1 MKSVRDLKMN
11 SLDIRTAH
19 PDDTDLLCRLIR
31 DSFRDVAERFSL
43 TPENCPKHPSNY
55 TEEWVQKDFDRGVTY
70 FILSQNNI
78 PLGCVALEKANDD
91 LCYLERLA
99 VLPKMRRKGF
109 GRSLVDHVFSM
120 ARVMDAKEINIGIIA
135 AQTELNQWYQ
145 RIGFVEGETREF
157 PHLPFRVT
165 FMTIKL

>member
-1 MKSVRDLKMN
+1 M
-11 SLDIRTAH
+11 DINDIKIAS
-19 PDDTDLLCRLIR
+19 PNDTDMLCRLIR

-43 TPENCPKHPSNY
+43 NSENCPKHPSNY

-70 FILSQNNI
+70 FILSQNNL
-78 PLGCVALEKANDD
+78 PVGCVALEKANDD

-99 VLPKMRRKGF
+99 VLPEKRRKGS
-109 GRSLVDHVFSM
+109 GRTLVDHVFSR
-120 ARVMDAKEINIGIIA
+120 ARAMGAKEISIGIIA

-145 RIGFVEGETREF
+145 KIGFVEMETKQF
-157 PHLPFRVT
+157 PHLPFQVT

>member
-1 MKSVRDLKMN
+1 M
-11 SLDIRTAH
+11 DISDIKTAS
-19 PDDTDLLCRLIR
+19 PNDIALLCRLIR

-70 FILSQNNI
+70 FILSKNNF
-78 PLGCVALEKANDD
+78 PVGCVALEKANDD

-99 VLPKMRRKGF
+99 VLPEKRKKGF
-109 GRSLVDHVFSM
+109 GRTLVDHVFSRTR
-120 ARVMDAKEINIGIIA
+120 ALGAKEISIGIIA

-145 RIGFVEGETREF
+145 KIGFVEGETKPIF
-157 PHLPFRVT
+157 
-165 FMTIKL
+165 